1 MATERISC
9 RATLVSLLVCLGCAT
24 SAAATGDP
32 ATPPRAS
39 LYPITRADV
48 DFVTGMISH
57 HAQAVEMAELAPDR
71 AAGRAV
77 QVLSARV
84 INAQTDEIVIFQQ
97 WLEDHGQPVP
107 EARAMPVKM
116 MMDGVEHEMMMPGM
130 LSEAQMAELVRST
143 GTDFDRSFLT
153 FMIQHHE
160 GAVTMVD
167 RLLASPGAAQDEMVF
182 KFASDI
188 YADQTAEIE
197 RMQQILS
204 TLPAR

>member
-1 MATERISC
+1 MATERIPGHAS
-9 RATLVSLLVCLGCAT
+9 LVALLLSLGCAT
-24 SAAATGDP
+24 TAPSPGGQEAQ
-32 ATPPRAS
+32 PRAGR
-39 LYPITRADV
+39 YPITRADV

-57 HAQAVEMAELAPDR
+57 HAQAIEMAALAPDR
-71 AAGRAV
+71 ATGRAV

-84 INAQTDEIVIFQQ
+84 MNAQMDEIVIFQQ
-97 WLEDHGQPVP
+97 WLEDQGQPVP
-107 EARAMPVKM
+107 EARPMPVRM

-130 LSEAQMAELVRST
+130 LTEAQMAELERST
-143 GTDFDRSFLT
+143 GIDFDRNFLT

-167 RLLASPGAAQDEMVF
+167 QLLAAPGAAQDEMVF

-188 YADQTAEIE
+188 FADQTAEID
-197 RMQQILS
+197 RMQQILA